1 MGTRILNMEGI
12 GAVTF
17 TRRKG
22 SRRISLRVKPDGSVL
37 VNHPWFAASNDVLGF
52 VAEHAG
58 WILEQKEK
66 MAGRKIRY
74 QLDEMVQ
81 IKNTTIKISRSG
93 VNKLEAGVSPGLVV
107 VAVPVNLP
115 VESDEVQHFIRGV
128 VTLVCRKEAKKYL
141 PERTRQLAQRNGF
154 FFRKVFIKNLKS
166 KWGSC
171 SSQQNIN
178 LNLSLMLMP
187 DHLIDYIILHE
198 LAHLREPNHGP
209 GFWALLNQLTENKA
223 KALDREIRKN
233 YHIL

>member
-12 GAVTF
+12 GAVAF

-37 VNHPWFAASNDVLGF
+37 VNHPWFADPNDVLGF
-52 VAEHAG
+52 VSGHAA
-58 WILEQKEK
+58 WILDQKQK
-66 MAGRKIRY
+66 MAERKFFY
-74 QLDEMVQ
+74 QLDEILQ
-81 IKNTTIKISRSG
+81 IKSTTIKISRSG
-93 VNKLEAGVSPGLVV
+93 GNKLEAGVSHGLVV
-107 VAVPVNLP
+107 VAVPAHLS

-141 PERTRQLAQRNGF
+141 PERTRQLAQSNGF
-154 FFRKVFIKNLKS
+154 SFHKVFVKNLKS

-233 YHIL
+233 YRIL